1 MNFRHLPRSAAP
13 ASPDAPATLPE
24 PSCRAWHAARRSLR
38 APERTPGFKVTQGR
52 RPRSAA
58 MPRIRTCTETIDRAA
73 QTATPRSHSRKPS
86 MSTSKSALTTH
97 SAAETPAPGKYQNAR
112 GCLIMLAIVML
123 ALGGMVLL
131 MYFLGDHPVPPPA
144 N

>member
-1 MNFRHLPRSAAP
+1 
-13 ASPDAPATLPE
+13 
-24 PSCRAWHAARRSLR
+24 
-38 APERTPGFKVTQGR
+38 
-52 RPRSAA
+52 
-58 MPRIRTCTETIDRAA
+58 
-73 QTATPRSHSRKPS
+73 

-97 SAAETPAPGKYQNAR
+97 SAAETPAHGKYQNAR

-131 MYFLGDHPVPPPA
+131 MYLLGDHPVPPPA